1 MTSTA
6 APLTPDNTT
15 SAGGGGGGGGEEQT
29 MTDQKLAVIC
39 ILSVLSVFGTVGNGL
54 VLYVFSS
61 KGNKV
66 TSTIFI
72 LALAWTDTFTCS
84 VIIPLTI
91 AFTAREA
98 DMGFDFLCKFY
109 TFLITFNVP
118 LAAFIMVAIAVD
130 RYFSICHPF
139 LHAVTP
145 RRARITVVILCTF
158 TFLLGSIPAIGCGYK
173 FRPFAVAL
181 NETAF
186 GEESTERTTSA
197 VEETTTTTPTTREAG
212 GLITTEAFTSGVDEP
227 LEGSWAC
234 EPPGEYLSM
243 EFIQHYQKF
252 YASLFLL
259 AVIAVFIIY
268 ALIYRSVVRR
278 REWRRRQRS
287 NRPPGKSPVSV
298 TVAAETEEMEMST
311 RNGNASAV
319 NGGNGSGGGGENG
332 CNETQLLNSTDKK
345 ASKER
350 RDFNFLANIRT
361 AAMLF
366 VVTLV
371 FIVSFL
377 PAWLM
382 AVNVVTF
389 HVVVFYLYFIY
400 NVANPVI
407 YAFMNHAF
415 RKELKRVFQRGLN
428 LCRV

>member
-1 MTSTA
+1 M
-6 APLTPDNTT
+6 
-15 SAGGGGGGGGEEQT
+15 
-29 MTDQKLAVIC
+29 
-39 ILSVLSVFGTVGNGL
+39 
-54 VLYVFSS
+54 
-61 KGNKV
+61 

-72 LALAWTDTFTCS
+72 LALAWTDIFTCS

-91 AFTAREA
+91 AFTATDGDLRL
-98 DMGFDFLCKFY
+98 DFLCKLY
-109 TFLITFNVP
+109 QFLITFNVP

-145 RRARITVVILCTF
+145 RRARLTVFCLCIFAFSLGTITALGYGYGPYATVGNVTVGVNSSGEVLLTTASALDGSSSSKNASAELGGGVVVVVEGAGQAEVLSACQPMGNII
-158 TFLLGSIPAIGCGYK
+158 SMK
-173 FRPFAVAL
+173 NL
-181 NETAF
+181 N
-186 GEESTERTTSA
+186 
-197 VEETTTTTPTTREAG
+197 
-212 GLITTEAFTSGVDEP
+212 
-227 LEGSWAC
+227 
-234 EPPGEYLSM
+234 Y
-243 EFIQHYQKF
+243 YQKF
-252 YASLFLL
+252 YASFYLLSLL
-259 AVIAVFIIY
+259 AVFVIY
-268 ALIYRSVVRR
+268 AFIYRSVVRR

-287 NRPPGKSPVSV
+287 NRPATKSAVTMVTEVEEVELRAKNGAPAANCGNSNGNGGKSGNCNVS
-298 TVAAETEEMEMST
+298 ACS
-311 RNGNASAV
+311 
-319 NGGNGSGGGGENG
+319 
-332 CNETQLLNSTDKK
+332 ETQSLNSSEKK

-382 AVNVVTF
+382 AVRVLTY
-389 HVVVFYLYFIY
+389 HIVVFYLYFVY

>member
-1 MTSTA
+1 MPMLCLFSYGQ
-6 APLTPDNTT
+6 LLVSCVRNISTT
-15 SAGGGGGGGGEEQT
+15 SQ
-29 MTDQKLAVIC
+29 
-39 ILSVLSVFGTVGNGL
+39 LSELCFLFFSVQ
-54 VLYVFSS
+54 
-61 KGNKV
+61 V

-72 LALAWTDTFTCS
+72 LALAWTDIFTCS

-91 AFTAREA
+91 AFTATDGDLRV
-98 DMGFDFLCKFY
+98 DFLCKLY
-109 TFLITFNVP
+109 QFLITFNVP

-145 RRARITVVILCTF
+145 RRARLTVFFLCIFAFSLGTITALGYGYGPTDSNSTAMGLTTASSLDGNASVV
-158 TFLLGSIPAIGCGYK
+158 
-173 FRPFAVAL
+173 
-181 NETAF
+181 E
-186 GEESTERTTSA
+186 SA
-197 VEETTTTTPTTREAG
+197 VHT
-212 GLITTEAFTSGVDEP
+212 
-227 LEGSWAC
+227 AC
-234 EPPGEYLSM
+234 QPMGNIISFESLQY
-243 EFIQHYQKF
+243 YQKF
-252 YASLFLL
+252 YASFYLLSLL
-259 AVIAVFIIY
+259 AVFVIY

-287 NRPPGKSPVSV
+287 GRPATKSTVTMATEVEEVELRAKNGAPAINGGDGNVGRSGNKPG
-298 TVAAETEEMEMST
+298 
-311 RNGNASAV
+311 NGNG
-319 NGGNGSGGGGENG
+319 NGGRSGN
-332 CNETQLLNSTDKK
+332 CNVNACSETQSLNSSEKK
-345 ASKER
+345 ANKER

-382 AVNVVTF
+382 AVQVLTYHIVI
-389 HVVVFYLYFIY
+389 FYLYFVY

-415 RKELKRVFQRGLN
+415 RKELKRVFQRGIN

>member
-1 MTSTA
+1 MIIMA
-6 APLTPDNTT
+6 MF
-15 SAGGGGGGGGEEQT
+15 Q
-29 MTDQKLAVIC
+29 
-39 ILSVLSVFGTVGNGL
+39 
-54 VLYVFSS
+54 
-61 KGNKV
+61 V

-72 LALAWTDTFTCS
+72 LALAWADTFTCS

-91 AFTAREA
+91 IFNAR
-98 DMGFDFLCKFY
+98 DTDLGFAFLCRLY
-109 TFLITFNVP
+109 QFLITFNVP

-145 RRARITVVILCTF
+145 RRARFTVIFLCTF
-158 TFLLGSIPAIGCGYK
+158 TFLLGTIPAIGVGYNYYPPSTQGQNK
-173 FRPFAVAL
+173 SS
-181 NETAF
+181 
-186 GEESTERTTSA
+186 GEDSESTTA
-197 VEETTTTTPTTREAG
+197 VETSTVSALSTEGVEVHAESG
-212 GLITTEAFTSGVDEP
+212 GGGGGGVGGG
-227 LEGSWAC
+227 EGGGGGGFWLC
-234 EPPGEYLSM
+234 QPPGEYLSM
-243 EFIQHYQKF
+243 EFMKTYQKF

-287 NRPPGKSPVSV
+287 NRPPSKSPVTV
-298 TVAAETEEMEMST
+298 TVAAEAEEMELST
-311 RNGNASAV
+311 RNGTTTAA
-319 NGGNGSGGGGENG
+319 NGGNNGGSSTVSTANKNG

-382 AVNVVTF
+382 AVEVVNF
-389 HVVVFYLYFIY
+389 HEVVFYLYFIY

-428 LCRV
+428 LCGV